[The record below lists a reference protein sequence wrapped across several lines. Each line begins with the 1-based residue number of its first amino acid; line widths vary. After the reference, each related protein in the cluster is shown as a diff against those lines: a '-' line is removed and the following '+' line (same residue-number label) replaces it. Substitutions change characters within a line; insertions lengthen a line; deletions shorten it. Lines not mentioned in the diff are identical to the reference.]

1 MRTSNLNNS
10 QHQIELLAPSLQPM
24 ELPKIESFDI
34 KEKDLISFPE
44 SCYQLFEIK
53 EKNSQNVTLNKMK
66 NCGKYN
72 IAVFSTFNLHSGDTI
87 SIENFILK
95 ISNFTT
101 KAIAK
106 INLSV
111 TLKKMLFRSLGQSKF
126 VNFNYVEFS
135 NNTGILFLILFR
147 EIYFYKISEIKNEI
161 KYENICKEN
170 RNDGSFVFFLGCES
184 QKDCHTFH
192 LLVKPSNTF
201 LAYIFRNENGDIK
214 IKTKKEIGKCLPYKL
229 ERFTLT
235 TSFFSLF
242 VEKEDNL
249 NVLINKNTFQANIL
263 KCPVNLSLHSFFI
276 FPNAFNEFFL
286 FTDIN
291 EGNVIMINIFQLV
304 NDSKLNY
311 ESHLIQ
317 TIKITTNTNTRYVFN
332 MTNGDSFDIFLGDQ
346 FLIFLLDQYT
356 KEVSEIYKINLI
368 DSFASKKF
376 DLSLYNNEKENK
388 ILLSV
393 FKDDFIVFTEIK
405 HPKKEKNLSFPP
417 SFVSSLSGNKKEM
430 DKIFEE
436 TKQKISEE
444 EISVISKKIDKIL
457 DEKLEIVEKKL
468 ESKYGA
474 TLDLLNKQYKMIET
488 LNSQNNVKLNEII
501 KKQNLIL
508 NEENK
513 IKKFEKNVT
522 FPQTATSF
530 TIEGEEYEGS
540 DENEQKIPFMNSQ
553 NNIFNNNVNHQNI
566 HSMNQ
571 MMNQQCNPYMLLNL
585 IQQVQSNSQLQ
596 MAQLQMLRN
605 IQNQMLNP
613 GNGNPNKEKLIN
625 NWFREGFN
633 STNTNFMS
641 YSDENKNNYS
651 ENQKLETINQ
661 MNTNFND
668 ENKKEDLE
676 GFIEIGKKKNNN
688 KHLKKLKNK

>member
-1 MRTSNLNNS
+1 MNS
-10 QHQIELLAPSLQPM
+10 
-24 ELPKIESFDI
+24 
-34 KEKDLISFPE
+34 
-44 SCYQLFEIK
+44 
-53 EKNSQNVTLNKMK
+53 
-66 NCGKYN
+66 KY
-72 IAVFSTFNLHSGDTI
+72 LD
-87 SIENFILK
+87 
-95 ISNFTT
+95 
-101 KAIAK
+101 
-106 INLSV
+106 
-111 TLKKMLFRSLGQSKF
+111 
-126 VNFNYVEFS
+126 
-135 NNTGILFLILFR
+135 
-147 EIYFYKISEIKNEI
+147 
-161 KYENICKEN
+161 
-170 RNDGSFVFFLGCES
+170 
-184 QKDCHTFH
+184 
-192 LLVKPSNTF
+192 
-201 LAYIFRNENGDIK
+201 
-214 IKTKKEIGKCLPYKL
+214 KL
-229 ERFTLT
+229 E
-235 TSFFSLF
+235 
-242 VEKEDNL
+242 
-249 NVLINKNTFQANIL
+249 
-263 KCPVNLSLHSFFI
+263 
-276 FPNAFNEFFL
+276 
-286 FTDIN
+286 
-291 EGNVIMINIFQLV
+291 
-304 NDSKLNY
+304 Y
-311 ESHLIQ
+311 
-317 TIKITTNTNTRYVFN
+317 
-332 MTNGDSFDIFLGDQ
+332 
-346 FLIFLLDQYT
+346 
-356 KEVSEIYKINLI
+356 
-368 DSFASKKF
+368 
-376 DLSLYNNEKENK
+376 NK
-388 ILLSV
+388 ILEMLEG
-393 FKDDFIVFTEIK
+393 FAKTYLG
-405 HPKKEKNLSFPP
+405 KNLCRRLHPSTNVSFLLEQTNQALGLIYKKGNLPLSSIPNIDIAIKNLESNFALTALDLLEIGSILKTSRELKEYFLDESCELILP
-417 SFVSSLSGNKKEM
+417 SYDMIYINKLLEKE
-430 DKIFEE
+430 IF
-436 TKQKISEE
+436 
-444 EISVISKKIDKIL
+444 DKIL

-585 IQQVQSNSQLQ
+585 IQQVQNNSQLQ
-596 MAQLQMLRN
+596 MAQWQMLRN

-613 GNGNPNKEKLIN
+613 GNGNPSKEKLIN